1 MYMKAQQFCWA
12 FFFCQYPHSYQ
23 SPKKKRIAVQLKE
36 QWTLVCGQFILPFL
50 VKGLELK
57 R

>member
-1 MYMKAQQFCWA
+1 MKAQQFCWA

-23 SPKKKRIAVQLKE
+23 SPKKKRIAVQLNE
-36 QWTLVCGQFILPFL
+36 QWTVVCGQFILPFL

>member
-1 MYMKAQQFCWA
+1 MKAQQFCWA
-12 FFFCQYPHSYQ
+12 FFFCKYPHSYQ
-23 SPKKKRIAVQLKE
+23 SPKKKRIAVQLSE
-36 QWTLVCGQFILPFL
+36 QWTVVCGQFILPFL